1 MILPED
7 PEKEALQRQLDAQD
21 LAAAAATYDVT
32 GLNRDRLEG
41 DVGTTHH
48 SHSELALP
56 PPPYNPDL
64 VQRALPRWSGVQH
77 GDNDSTQTSESN
89 GGDSS
94 SAQGVLPYDTI
105 PLPYGVGSSFGTY
118 YQPQAQ
124 ASTSQ
129 ITLPSSQFRI
139 DDSAQ
144 TTDSHTQGSQRS
156 GTRSLLRLPWTAQN
170 RPEQRNAPG
179 ERSLFG
185 RLDEGRRGYKG
196 KRRVGAQGRSQVFQ
210 GLLVKP
216 GWAWKRWGW
225 KRCLLLLGFIVV
237 SPVACRGLFHEV
249 MRFSDCSPSLQLL
262 IGATVG
268 GLLGGLSIA
277 RGNKPIT
284 KTYSANGSRVVV
296 PFDANG
302 YLAFDPIADGP
313 PPEDGTPDMC
323 NNFTT
328 LSSSNILRSVAFAP
342 RGQNITYSTF
352 YLDKNASS
360 IFIHSKG
367 DSSSGSIQ
375 VIGMD
380 DYTLLEAGQVPEDQ
394 VRVDVI
400 MRSGANASESLVCR
414 MKDDTGRQGVGL
426 YVCRRTPSF
435 TQAKLTSVLTVS
447 LTDSITHHKISR
459 RGRRRRSQSFILRFG
474 ALCISS

>member
-21 LAAAAATYDVT
+21 LALASPLRTVPS
-32 GLNRDRLEG
+32 DRREG
-41 DVGTTHH
+41 DGDEFRTSHR

-64 VQRALPRWSGVQH
+64 VQRAVPRLAGGQH
-77 GDNDSTQTSESN
+77 VNDSIAN
-89 GGDSS
+89 ISS
-94 SAQGVLPYDTI
+94 LNREDTAVN
-105 PLPYGVGSSFGTY
+105 PASVPYGTTHQPYAADTPFRPY
-118 YQPQAQ
+118 YQTQAE

-129 ITLPSSQFRI
+129 ITLPSSRFDI
-139 DDSAQ
+139 DDSGQ
-144 TTDSHTQGSQRS
+144 TTDSHVQDGRRSATQ
-156 GTRSLLRLPWTAQN
+156 SLLRLPWTSQN
-170 RPEQRNAPG
+170 GSDRRDRLGQ
-179 ERSLFG
+179 RSLMG
-185 RLDEGRRGYKG
+185 RPNEERRRVKG
-196 KRRVGAQGRSQVFQ
+196 KRSAGGLARDRIHP
-210 GLLVKP
+210 GLLVKS
-216 GWAWKRWGW
+216 GWGWRRWGW
-225 KRCLLLLGFIVV
+225 KRWLLLLGFLMV
-237 SPVACRGLFHEV
+237 SNLRIESCYRAIIRSGHLTT
-249 MRFSDCSPSLQLL
+249 MRCFQML

-277 RGNKPIT
+277 KGNKPT
-284 KTYSANGSRVVV
+284 PRTYSANGSRVVV

-302 YLAFDPIADGP
+302 YLAFDPIVDGP

-380 DYTLLEAGQVPEDQ
+380 DYTLLKAGQIPEDQ

-414 MKDDTGRQGVGL
+414 MKDGTGRQGVGL
-426 YVCRRTPSF
+426 YVRRF
-435 TQAKLTSVLTVS
+435 TLRFDSSHVDQS
-447 LTDSITHHKISR
+447 LTCRSIDPSADDEIP
-459 RGRRRRSQSFILRFG
+459 G
-474 ALCISS
+474 